1 MDREDKPDEELMVM
15 GFMLGDASFGVDALL
30 VQEVVKV
37 GEITRVHGAAAGVI
51 GVRNL
56 RGRIVTVVD
65 MARHL
70 GLGCVTPGPE
80 SRLLIMEA
88 DGEAVG
94 FLVDLVTDANALDR
108 ERIGPL
114 PASLDPA
121 LRSQLC
127 GVWRDG
133 DRLIALLE
141 SQTLFRWDD
150 PDEQDPLH

>member
-1 MDREDKPDEELMVM
+1 MRREDSPDEELMVM

-37 GEITRVHGAAAGVI
+37 GDITRVHGAAAGVVGI
-51 GVRNL
+51 RNL

-70 GLGCVTPGPE
+70 GLGCVTPGPD

-94 FLVDLVTDANALDR
+94 FLVDLVTDANALAR

-121 LRSQLC
+121 LRSHLR
-127 GVWRDG
+127 GVWREG
-133 DRLIALLE
+133 DRLVALLE

-150 PDEQDPLH
+150 PDEQGPLH